1 MSESSTLTLRV
12 SKGDKSFVVNLSADA
27 TVGDLRRKAQ
37 SLTGVPASQQKLVG
51 LQKTSAQPADDVTL
65 RTLGVKSNQRIV
77 VFRTVAKQPAERQQ
91 ESKAQPEP
99 QQQQQQQQQPQ
110 QIDNT
115 LEEALLTVRSAVDAL
130 EIRVAQV
137 VATNDAQHCRTCVAE
152 LERHTLTLDALQS
165 DNDAIRAARKTEV
178 TRIQSLLALLDAV
191 AES

>member
-51 LQKTSAQPADDVTL
+51 LGKTSAQPADDVTL

-77 VFRTVAKQPAERQQ
+77 VFRTATAKQEKQ
-91 ESKAQPEP
+91 EVHEP
-99 QQQQQQQQQPQ
+99 QQPQQQQQPQ
-110 QIDNT
+110 QINNT
-115 LEEALLTVRSAVDAL
+115 HEEALLTVRSAVDAL
-130 EIRVAQV
+130 EIRVAQI
-137 VATNDAQHCRTCVAE
+137 VATKDAQQCRSCVAE

-165 DNDAIRAARKTEV
+165 DNDTIRAARKTEV
-178 TRIQSLLALLDAV
+178 TRIQSLLAQLDAV